1 MSRHPYPRVRRVN
14 AILREVIADLVEE
27 MKDPRLSLVTIT
39 GVEASPD
46 LRRAVVYYSTVD
58 LAELETA
65 GAALVAATP
74 RIRRRV
80 GSEVRMKRVPEL
92 EFRPDPAVV
101 GAERIEAVLRHLRGG
116 DDDS

>member
-1 MSRHPYPRVRRVN
+1 MSEHPYPRVRRLN
-14 AILREVIADLVEE
+14 AILREVIAELVEE
-27 MKDPRLSLVTIT
+27 MKDPRLALVTIT
-39 GVEASPD
+39 GVDAKPD

-58 LAELETA
+58 LDDLEDA
-65 GAALVAATP
+65 GAALAAATP

-80 GSEVRMKRVPEL
+80 GSEVRMKRIPEL

-101 GAERIEAVLRHLRGG
+101 GAERIETVLRHLRAG